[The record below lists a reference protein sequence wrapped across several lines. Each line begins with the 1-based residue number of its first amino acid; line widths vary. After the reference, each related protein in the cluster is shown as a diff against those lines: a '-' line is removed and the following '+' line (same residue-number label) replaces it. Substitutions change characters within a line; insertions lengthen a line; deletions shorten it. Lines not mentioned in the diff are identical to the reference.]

1 MYAGA
6 RVADSAYGIED
17 GSPNDEV
24 RTQVAIGMRRLL
36 ALGAR
41 TDTAELLDS
50 GRLSRSE
57 VEANLADL
65 ARLNRLPGGTDASV
79 RAISA
84 LVGGS
89 NAIRVLDVGT
99 GAGDIPIAFAR
110 RGWRVVAADIN
121 PAVLAVARDRLAR
134 VPNVEILEA
143 DVLSLPLED
152 DAVDVAHCSLL
163 IHHFAPEAAAA
174 ALRELSRV
182 SRHGVVVND
191 LRRGLLPLA
200 ATWVSVMALGRS
212 EVTRVDGMASA
223 RRAYTLPE
231 LDRLLADA
239 GLTRRWRSPGWL
251 PRVVTAA
258 IR

>member
-1 MYAGA
+1 M
-6 RVADSAYGIED
+6 
-17 GSPNDEV
+17 
-24 RTQVAIGMRRLL
+24 AIGMRRLL

-84 LVGGS
+84 LVAGRD
-89 NAIRVLDVGT
+89 ATRILDIGT
-99 GAGDIPIAFAR
+99 GAGDMPVAFAR
-110 RGWRVVAADIN
+110 CGWHVVAVDSN
-121 PAVLAVARDRLAR
+121 PAVLAIARDRLVR
-134 VPNVEILEA
+134 IPNVDVLEA
-143 DVLSLPLED
+143 DALALPLED
-152 DAVDVAHCSLL
+152 GAVDVAHCSLL
-163 IHHFAPEAAAA
+163 VHHFEPEAAVA
-174 ALRELSRV
+174 ALRELRRV

-212 EVTRVDGMASA
+212 SVTRVDGMASA
-223 RRAYTLPE
+223 RRAYTMSE
-231 LDRLLADA
+231 LDGLLAEA
-239 GLTRRWRSPGWL
+239 GLTPRWRSAGWL
-251 PRVVTAA
+251 PRVVTAST
-258 IR
+258 R